1 MLAGPVGPLNCG
13 IGTFSAA
20 ELEKGSA
27 CRQRHKQWVSLLQA
41 GETGGTVI
49 LDAGGL
55 MVLFHPANV
64 HMFLFSLKC
73 VP

>member
-41 GETGGTVI
+41 GETGGAVI
-49 LDAGGL
+49 PGAGGL
-55 MVLFHPANV
+55 TVLFHPANA
-64 HMFLFSLKC
+64 HMFVFSQKC
-73 VP
+73 AP